1 MKNLLIKDIM
11 FNKKPL
17 VIGIGLSIIL
27 SAFCAFKGQGDM
39 YIFYVL
45 SVFLM
50 CFYCLNKIFYS
61 DERDK
66 TIYFFK
72 MLPIKLNDIV
82 LSKFIENISFG
93 IFAIL
98 LELILN
104 IFFKSI
110 KVNYYILPI
119 DYAIIIISI
128 SSIFSA
134 VFTTVFFKKN
144 YSTAQNS
151 LYVVAVFM
159 FVILFLIT
167 KYPYLFA
174 YINKHMNIFSMV
186 ILLIAII
193 INIILYNLLVKYF
206 RYKTI

>member
-17 VIGIGLSIIL
+17 AIGIGLSIIL
-27 SAFCAFKGQGDM
+27 SAFCAFKGHGDM

-50 CFYCLNKIFYS
+50 CFYCSNKIFYS

-110 KVNYYILPI
+110 L
-119 DYAIIIISI
+119 
-128 SSIFSA
+128 
-134 VFTTVFFKKN
+134 
-144 YSTAQNS
+144 
-151 LYVVAVFM
+151 
-159 FVILFLIT
+159 
-167 KYPYLFA
+167 
-174 YINKHMNIFSMV
+174 
-186 ILLIAII
+186 
-193 INIILYNLLVKYF
+193 
-206 RYKTI
+206 

>member
-11 FNKKPL
+11 FNKKTL
-17 VIGIGLSIIL
+17 AIGIVLSIIL
-27 SAFCAFKGQGDM
+27 SAFCAFKGHGDM

-61 DERDK
+61 DERDR

-110 KVNYYILPI
+110 KVNYCILPI

-134 VFTTVFFKKN
+134 VFFKKN

-174 YINKHMNIFSMV
+174 HINKHMNIFSMI

-193 INIILYNLLVKYF
+193 INIILYNLSVKYF